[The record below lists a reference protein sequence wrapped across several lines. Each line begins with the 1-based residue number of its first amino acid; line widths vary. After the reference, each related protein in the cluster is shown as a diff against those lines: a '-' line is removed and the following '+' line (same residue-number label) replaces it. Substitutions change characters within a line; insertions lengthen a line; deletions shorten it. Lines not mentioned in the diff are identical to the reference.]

1 MVTEL
6 LVLLSLVAVNG
17 LFSGAE
23 IAIVA
28 VPGARLETLA
38 EAGSRAARTVL
49 RLRGTPERLF
59 ATIQVV
65 ITVVTASAATLGG
78 VSIAARVAPLLAT
91 VAWAAPWATEVA
103 LTAVVAAVSF
113 LSIVLGE
120 LVPKSLAL
128 RYAERYALAVGGLVL
143 ALSSLARPVVWLLTT
158 SSNLVLKPFGDS
170 TTFTETRHSADE
182 LQRLLED
189 ATRAGTLDPS
199 AGEIAARALELPEL
213 TAEHVMIPRNELVAV
228 NKSATP
234 EEVARVLRE
243 HPYVRLPVTDDGTRA
258 LIGFVSAAEL
268 LTHAWAGVRD
278 PIARALRDAPFVPES
293 QRAVDVL
300 RDMRRNRV
308 HVAFVVDERGSVTGM
323 VTLEDLLEELVGD
336 LFAGQIQH
344 VPQFIKKQPDGS
356 ALVSGSAP
364 VRDVNRV
371 LAIELP
377 EDGSWNTVAGLS
389 AALAGRI
396 PSVGEVLRTPGGDL
410 LEVVDATPRRV
421 RALRVRPAP
430 KPG

>member
-1 MVTEL
+1 MVTEV
-6 LVLLSLVAVNG
+6 LVLLALVAVNG

-28 VPGARLETLA
+28 VPNARLETLA
-38 EAGSRAARTVL
+38 ETGSGGARAVL
-49 RLRGTPERLF
+49 RLRSAPERLF
-59 ATIQVV
+59 ATVQVV
-65 ITVVTASAATLGG
+65 ITVVTASAATFGG
-78 VSIAARVAPLLAT
+78 VSIAARLAPLLAK
-91 VAWAAPWATEVA
+91 VSWASSWADEAA
-103 LTAVVAAVSF
+103 LTLVVAAVSF
-113 LSIVLGE
+113 LTIVLGE

-128 RYAERYALAVGGLVL
+128 RYAERYALLVGGLVL
-143 ALSSLARPVVWLLTT
+143 ALSSLARPVVWLLTS

-182 LQRLLED
+182 LQRLLGE

-228 NKSATP
+228 SQNATP
-234 EEVARVLRE
+234 QEVARVLLE
-243 HPYVRLPVTDDGTRA
+243 HPYVRLPVTDEGTRA
-258 LIGFVSAAEL
+258 LIGFVSAADL
-268 LTHAWAGVRD
+268 LTQAWTGVSD
-278 PIARALRDAPFVPES
+278 PIARSLRTAPFVPES

-300 RDMRRNRV
+300 QDMRRNHV
-308 HVAFVVDERGSVTGM
+308 HVAFVVDEQGTVTGM

-336 LFAGQIQH
+336 IFTGQIQH

-371 LAIELP
+371 LGIELP
-377 EDGSWNTVAGLS
+377 EEGNWNTVAGLS

-396 PSVGEVLRTPGGDL
+396 PAVGEVLRTAGGDL

-421 RALRVRPAP
+421 RALRIRPAP
-430 KPG
+430 RPG